1 MNELGVKKHTLKLY
15 LKTYWNDPGLAFWR
29 AKEAELLS
37 LATLAHPSLNL
48 GCGPGFFTE
57 NLLSVMAFMKG
68 KPIPAFCFGV
78 EKEILL
84 CRQAAM
90 KKHAYRQVVAAD
102 ISSLGFKDQSFKL
115 VLSNCVLEH
124 VKNIDNC
131 LFEVARII
139 SHNGEFIFT
148 VVTSHF
154 GKDCFW
160 PTIFRK
166 FGLSRLESIWIN
178 KIDKAL
184 VHYNKKDIQWWK
196 ESLKK
201 YGFTVTEAIPYLNPA
216 QLLTWNVL
224 FSLARIKLYRY
235 NLAGIMN
242 FIKKSLGERGGNIF
256 IDMVSKLAF
265 FLIWP
270 LYRNDKSGDGCALLI
285 VAKKNNDFKTL
296 LNK

>member
-1 MNELGVKKHTLKLY
+1 MNNLEVKKHTLRLY

-37 LATLAHPSLNL
+37 LSTLAYPSLDL

-57 NLLSVMAFMKG
+57 SMLSVMALRKG

-84 CRQAAM
+84 CGQAAM

-102 ISSLGFKDQSFKL
+102 ITSLGFKDKSFKFI
-115 VLSNCVLEH
+115 LSNCVLEH
-124 VKNIDNC
+124 VKDIDSC

-166 FGLSRLESIWIN
+166 FGLSRLESMWVN

-184 VHYNKKDIQWWK
+184 VHYNKKDIQWWRN
-196 ESLKK
+196 SLKK
-201 YGFTVTEAIPYLNPA
+201 YGFTVTEAIPYLNPV
-216 QLLTWNVL
+216 QLLIWDVL
-224 FSLARIKLYRY
+224 FSLARIRLYRY
-235 NLAGIMN
+235 NLAGIIN
-242 FIKKSLGERGGNIF
+242 LIKKSLGVRGGDI
-256 IDMVSKLAF
+256 ILEMVSKLAF

-270 LYRNDKSGDGCALLI
+270 LYKDNNSGSGCALLI
-285 VAKKNNDFKTL
+285 VAKKN
-296 LNK
+296 